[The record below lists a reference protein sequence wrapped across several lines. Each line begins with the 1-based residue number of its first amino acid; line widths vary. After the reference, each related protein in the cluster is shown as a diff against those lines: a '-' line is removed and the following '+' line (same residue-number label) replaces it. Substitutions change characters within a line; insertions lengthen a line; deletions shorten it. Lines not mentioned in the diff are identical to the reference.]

1 MKITRRQLRKLIME
15 SLGGAQS
22 SILKEFYHATTF
34 PVESFLSGIQ
44 IDKAKGFG
52 QGAGFYVYTKKSRA
66 IAHARDITN
75 PNSQIE
81 KQIEYSGDDGSPK
94 IVVIDPPLTPENF
107 AIDYEWMSHKLVD
120 FAMENK
126 EQFIGLTVLY
136 EGEAGSY
143 PYEIFNVKNVRGRN
157 VMFFKGGETGRNR
170 MSLSGVEGTI
180 RDGRVFSAVANS
192 MVEQNP
198 NLFRQ
203 FEESVLENVD
213 VLKYN
218 GEKVIIPLRIEDLE
232 GNILWKRSFAQS
244 FL

>member
-22 SILKEFYHATTF
+22 GILKEFYHATTF

-52 QGAGFYVYTKKSRA
+52 QGAGFYVYTEKSRA
-66 IAHARDITN
+66 IAHARGLTD
-75 PNSQIE
+75 PNSQISKE
-81 KQIEYSGDDGSPK
+81 IEYSGDDGSPK

-107 AIDYEWMSHKLVD
+107 AIDYEYMSYKLVE
-120 FAMENK
+120 FAMNNK
-126 EQFIGLTVLY
+126 EQFIGLTILY
-136 EGEAGSY
+136 EGY
-143 PYEIFNVKNVRGRN
+143 PYEILNVKNVRGKN
-157 VMFFKGGETGRNR
+157 IMFFKGGKTGRSR
-170 MSLSGVEGTI
+170 MSLSGVDGTI
-180 RDGRVFSAVANS
+180 RDGKAFSAVANS

-198 NLFRQ
+198 HLFRK

-218 GEKVIIPLRIEDLE
+218 GEKLIIPLRIEDLE
-232 GNILWKRSFAQS
+232 GNILWQRSFAQS